1 MKLLSFPSPVGSD
14 AEFNA
19 ACAMEVAGKYR
30 EAIVAYALILDR
42 VEDPRALINLGT
54 ILHGRRQ
61 YAESEELYRRATA
74 ADPTYILAWFNL
86 GNALDE
92 LLRTEEAIEAYQAC
106 LRIDPGYGDAHYNLA
121 VALEQAGKPSLA
133 LNHWRAYL
141 KLDPKSAYSIRA
153 RGRIWRIVGA
163 RRFQVHRAPIPARTA
178 PSSALPQLTR

>member
-1 MKLLSFPSPVGSD
+1 MKLLSFPSPVASD

-19 ACAMEVAGKYR
+19 ACALEVAGKYR

-54 ILHGRRQ
+54 ILYGRRQ
-61 YAESEELYRRATA
+61 YDDSEALYRRATVA
-74 ADPTYILAWFNL
+74 APDYVIAWFNL

-92 LLRTEEAIEAYQAC
+92 LLRTEEAIEAYRTAIR
-106 LRIDPGYGDAHYNLA
+106 LDPGYADAHYNLA

-141 KLDPKSAYSIRA
+141 KLDPKSVYSIRA

-163 RRFQVHRAPIPARTA
+163 SRFQVHRAPETTA
-178 PSSALPQLTR
+178 CR